1 MSDIRIE
8 PLKSE
13 YIDGLLAV
21 EQLCFATP
29 WTRETFIYELE
40 SNTLARYYVALEGE
54 TVVGYGGMW
63 SVVNEGHITNIAVH
77 PLHRRKGIG
86 QTILN
91 ALLLYAIGAG
101 LTDVTLEVR
110 VSNEAARALYEHNG
124 FAVEGRRKE
133 YYSDNKEDALIMW
146 RHFND

>member
-1 MSDIRIE
+1 MNEVSVE
-8 PLKSE
+8 PLKKE

-21 EQLCFATP
+21 ENLCFVTP
-29 WTRETFIYELE
+29 WSRDTFIYELE
-40 SNTLARYYVALEGE
+40 SNNLARYYVALIDDQ
-54 TVVGYGGMW
+54 VVGYGGMW

-77 PLHRRKGIG
+77 PLHRRKGLG
-86 QTILN
+86 QTLLN
-91 ALLLYAIGAG
+91 TLLLYAIRAS

-110 VSNEAARALYEHNG
+110 VSNVAARALYEHNG
-124 FAVEGRRKE
+124 FAVEGRRKG